1 MTDSYD
7 DLYYIETDN
16 EGVDYTCFIDL
27 INSIDP
33 LLDDEFIECSELD
46 LEVDIDDLLLD
57 D

>member
-16 EGVDYTCFIDL
+16 EGVDYTCFVDL
-27 INSIDP
+27 VNSSDS
-33 LLDDEFIECSELD
+33 LLDDEFIECTELD
-46 LEVDIDDLLLD
+46 LETDIDELEFD

>member
-33 LLDDEFIECSELD
+33 LLDDEFIECSALD
-46 LEVDIDDLLLD
+46 LEVDIDDIVLD

>member
-16 EGVDYTCFIDL
+16 EGVDYTCFVDL
-27 INSIDP
+27 INSSDS
-33 LLDDEFIECSELD
+33 LLDDEFIECTELD
-46 LEVDIDDLLLD
+46 LETDIDELEFD